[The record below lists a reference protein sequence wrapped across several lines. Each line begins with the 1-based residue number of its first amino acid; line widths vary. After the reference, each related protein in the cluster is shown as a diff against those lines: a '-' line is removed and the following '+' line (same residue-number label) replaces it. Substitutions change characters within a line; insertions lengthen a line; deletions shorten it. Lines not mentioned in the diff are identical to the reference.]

1 MDEQVSVLFH
11 ELADLA
17 PPEREKVF
25 ARRNVS
31 PELRA
36 EVESLLACDASEDHV
51 VTGCIGL
58 AAEAAVRASA
68 DGVGASCGPY
78 RLIRLLGSGGM
89 GTVYLAERADGEIQ
103 QQVAIKMLRI
113 GADQASWQERF
124 LRERQ
129 LLAYLNHPSV
139 ARLLD
144 AGRAE
149 QGRPYLV
156 MEYVDGLPIDSSAQ
170 GKSLREQLMLF
181 LKICDG
187 VAHAH
192 RHLIIHRDLKPSNIL
207 VDRSGQPKLLDFGI
221 AKLLDEAGHQ
231 TKTAELL
238 LTPSYASPEQVRG
251 GVQTTA
257 TDVYSLGAVL
267 YKILT
272 GRSPHESED
281 GELQAIEIVAGTR
294 EIPPP
299 SRVNPGLARDL
310 DFVLLKALRR
320 EPEQRYASVEAFAS
334 DIRAFLESRPVH
346 ARTVD
351 AWYRT
356 RKFLRR
362 HWAQVTAS
370 AAVVAS
376 LSAGLYVANR
386 GRLMAEQRFALLRQL
401 SNKVFELDRRIKFLP
416 GSMPARRDLVAASL
430 EYLQGLQFD
439 ARKDL
444 DLTQEVAEGY
454 LRIGRIQGVPTEMNF
469 GDAAQAD
476 VSLKKSADLTD
487 LVLAARP
494 QDHAALLRSADIA
507 HDRMIL
513 AQEAHRRM
521 DALAYARKA
530 SEGFDRFLRR
540 GDAAQAEIN
549 LIAQRYNNIG
559 LAYSNM
565 RLYPEAI
572 ESARLG
578 SKLARSIPS
587 AEFLVSSSL
596 SVMANA
602 LRLQGDLDGALRAI
616 RQAREFEERAVYPN
630 ATVGALNRYSLL
642 LREGMILAE
651 DGGINLDRPEDAII
665 PLREALDLNEQMA
678 ERDPNDYNSRSRVG
692 TSARELGNI
701 LRRRDP
707 GQALA
712 VYDLGIRRL
721 REIRNNLKAR
731 RDLAELLA
739 GSSYALRSLNRMRE
753 AAERIDESSTILTS
767 AKDYSAAQVQLGESL
782 FLVLKARIDDE
793 AARGDP
799 RRAAAQYEE
808 LLQKIMAA
816 KPEPLTDLR
825 DATRLSR
832 FYETLATCYDRIGEK
847 AKAESI
853 DQQRLDLWQSWD
865 RKLPNNAFVLRQIRY
880 KPLSR

>member
-1 MDEQVSVLFH
+1 
-11 ELADLA
+11 
-17 PPEREKVF
+17 
-25 ARRNVS
+25 
-31 PELRA
+31 
-36 EVESLLACDASEDHV
+36 
-51 VTGCIGL
+51 
-58 AAEAAVRASA
+58 
-68 DGVGASCGPY
+68 
-78 RLIRLLGSGGM
+78 
-89 GTVYLAERADGEIQ
+89 
-103 QQVAIKMLRI
+103 
-113 GADQASWQERF
+113 
-124 LRERQ
+124 
-129 LLAYLNHPSV
+129 
-139 ARLLD
+139 
-144 AGRAE
+144 
-149 QGRPYLV
+149 
-156 MEYVDGLPIDSSAQ
+156 
-170 GKSLREQLMLF
+170 
-181 LKICDG
+181 
-187 VAHAH
+187 
-192 RHLIIHRDLKPSNIL
+192 
-207 VDRSGQPKLLDFGI
+207 
-221 AKLLDEAGHQ
+221 
-231 TKTAELL
+231 
-238 LTPSYASPEQVRG
+238 
-251 GVQTTA
+251 
-257 TDVYSLGAVL
+257 
-267 YKILT
+267 
-272 GRSPHESED
+272 
-281 GELQAIEIVAGTR
+281 
-294 EIPPP
+294 
-299 SRVNPGLARDL
+299 
-310 DFVLLKALRR
+310 
-320 EPEQRYASVEAFAS
+320 
-334 DIRAFLESRPVH
+334 
-346 ARTVD
+346 
-351 AWYRT
+351 
-356 RKFLRR
+356 
-362 HWAQVTAS
+362 
-370 AAVVAS
+370 
-376 LSAGLYVANR
+376 
-386 GRLMAEQRFALLRQL
+386 MAEQRFALLRQL

-476 VSLKKSADLTD
+476 VSLKKAADLTD

-513 AQEAHRRM
+513 AQEAHRRT

-530 SEGFDRFLRR
+530 AEGFDRFLRR

-572 ESARLG
+572 ESARRG

-616 RQAREFEERAVYPN
+616 RQAREFEERAVYPS
-630 ATVGALNRYSLL
+630 ATVGALNRYALL

-739 GSSYALRSLNRMRE
+739 GSSYALRRLNRMRE

-853 DQQRLDLWQSWD
+853 DQQRLDMWQSWD